1 MVRVASDLV
10 WVQHHLL
17 VPLPLI
23 PAPYLSPLLY
33 SLDLPL
39 SLHFFPAPGPGG
51 GMSPRIFLRI
61 WDGLATLDTLSL
73 TTAVAPR
80 PHIPV
85 PYLGV
90 WL

>member
-1 MVRVASDLV
+1 MLRVASDLG

-17 VPLPLI
+17 VPLPLV
-23 PAPYLSPLLY
+23 PAPYLLPLLF

-39 SLHFFPAPGPGG
+39 PLHFFPAPGPGG

-73 TTAVAPR
+73 TTAVPPR

-85 PYLGV
+85 PYLGG